1 MIKLRKNMMVL
12 LALVFSF
19 SILLGGCQK
28 NQEKAQENSN
38 EQVKTQKMK
47 ARRF

>member
-38 EQVKTQKMK
+38 VASENTKDVAIHT
-47 ARRF
+47 